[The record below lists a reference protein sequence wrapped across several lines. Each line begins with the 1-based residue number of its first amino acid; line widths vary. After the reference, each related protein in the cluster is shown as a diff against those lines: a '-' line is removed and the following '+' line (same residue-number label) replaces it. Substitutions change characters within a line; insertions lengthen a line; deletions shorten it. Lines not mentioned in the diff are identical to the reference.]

1 MNAGTSQGNHH
12 ESLRRSAQLQAPRM
26 QLLIQG
32 PEGDAKIINL
42 EEEPFSIGRAAD
54 NDLAYPNDPWLSR
67 YHLRFE
73 PHRNGWQVLDCES
86 RNGTILNTASLK
98 GAHVLAPGDRIYAGH
113 LTIEVRTETGAR
125 SRGIVSFVPGSTE
138 PFERHATVVTNL
150 EKVLGH
156 ATAFKEITTD
166 EPTLTSSRLVR
177 ALIRAGQEL
186 SSHRPLNE
194 LFGVILDL
202 SLSAVDA
209 MRGVI
214 MIERNGDLDVCASKG
229 EGFKI
234 STAVRDRVL
243 REKCSLMVSDAQL
256 DEAFREQKSI
266 VAHRVRSIMA
276 VPLQTGDR
284 VIGLIY
290 VDTGDLI
297 SPFSQ
302 EDLDLLT
309 VMANVAAIRL
319 EQARLI
325 EVEQSEKLMESELA
339 AASEIQQSLLPT
351 EAPTY
356 EGYEIAGFNLPCRR
370 VGGDYYDFVPYRDG
384 RLALVVGDVSG
395 KGLAASLMM
404 SSLQARVH
412 MLAESSPEP
421 ASALSTLNRN
431 VAKRCPSGRFVT
443 FFYGLLDPMTGKLQY
458 ANAGH
463 NHPLLVHA
471 DGSIMSLIGHGMV
484 MGIVAPL
491 QYEAFETRLLP
502 GEILVLFS
510 DGVTEARGPDGEEEF
525 GDQRLAGFLAAHRDQ
540 PASKIIE
547 ALALYIR
554 QWSKQPA
561 FADDFTC
568 VIVKRR

>member
-1 MNAGTSQGNHH
+1 MDTL
-12 ESLRRSAQLQAPRM
+12 LRSDQLQAPCM
-26 QLLIQG
+26 QLVIQG
-32 PEGDAKIINL
+32 PEGEAKIITL
-42 EEEPFSIGRAAD
+42 EKESVSLGRAAD
-54 NDLAYPNDPWLSR
+54 NDLPYPDDPWLSR

-73 PHRNGWQVLDCES
+73 PHVNGWQVLDCES
-86 RNGTILNTASLK
+86 RNGTILNTASLR
-98 GAHVLAPGDRIYAGH
+98 GPHVLAPGDRIYAGH
-113 LTIEVRTETGAR
+113 LTIEVRTETVAR
-125 SRGIVSFVPGSTE
+125 SLGIVSFVPAPSE
-138 PFERHATVVTNL
+138 PVEHNATVVTNL
-150 EKVLGH
+150 EKVLGQTNALH
-156 ATAFKEITTD
+156 YIKPD
-166 EPTLTSSRLVR
+166 EPTITSSRLVR

-186 SSHRPLNE
+186 SSHRPLDE

-214 MIERNGDLDVCASKG
+214 LIEKNGELDVCASKG
-229 EGFKI
+229 AGFKI
-234 STAVRDRVL
+234 SAAVRDRVM

-276 VPLQTGDR
+276 VPLQTGNR

-351 EAPTY
+351 EAPAY
-356 EGYEIAGFNLPCRR
+356 EGYEIAGFNLPCRK

-395 KGLAASLMM
+395 KGLPASLMM

-412 MLAESSPEP
+412 MLAESSPDP
-421 ASALSTLNRN
+421 ASALSILNRN

-463 NHPLLVHA
+463 NHPLLARA

-484 MGIVAPL
+484 MGIVDTL
-491 QYEAFETRLLP
+491 QYETVETQLLP
-502 GEILVLFS
+502 GDILVLFS
-510 DGVTEARGPDGEEEF
+510 DGVTEARASDEEEQF
-525 GDQRLAGFLAAHRDQ
+525 GDQRLAGFLAAKRDL
-540 PASKIIE
+540 PANKIIE
-547 ALALYIR
+547 ELAAYIR
-554 QWSKQPA
+554 QWSRQPV

>member
-1 MNAGTSQGNHH
+1 
-12 ESLRRSAQLQAPRM
+12 
-26 QLLIQG
+26 
-32 PEGDAKIINL
+32 
-42 EEEPFSIGRAAD
+42 
-54 NDLAYPNDPWLSR
+54 
-67 YHLRFE
+67 
-73 PHRNGWQVLDCES
+73 
-86 RNGTILNTASLK
+86 
-98 GAHVLAPGDRIYAGH
+98 
-113 LTIEVRTETGAR
+113 
-125 SRGIVSFVPGSTE
+125 
-138 PFERHATVVTNL
+138 
-150 EKVLGH
+150 
-156 ATAFKEITTD
+156 
-166 EPTLTSSRLVR
+166 
-177 ALIRAGQEL
+177 
-186 SSHRPLNE
+186 
-194 LFGVILDL
+194 
-202 SLSAVDA
+202 

-214 MIERNGDLDVCASKG
+214 LIEKNGELDVCASKG

-234 STAVRDRVL
+234 SAAVRDRVM

-339 AASEIQQSLLPT
+339 AASEIQRSLLPT
-351 EAPTY
+351 EAPAY
-356 EGYEIAGFNLPCRR
+356 EGYEIAGFNLPCRK

-412 MLAESSPEP
+412 MLTESSPDP
-421 ASALSTLNRN
+421 ASALSILNRN
-431 VAKRCPSGRFVT
+431 VAKRCPSGKFVT
-443 FFYGLLDPMTGKLQY
+443 FFYGLLDPMTGELQY

-463 NHPLLVHA
+463 NHPLLVRE

-484 MGIVAPL
+484 MGIVDTL
-491 QYEAFETRLLP
+491 HYQTVETQLLP
-502 GEILVLFS
+502 GDMLALFS
-510 DGVTEARGPDGEEEF
+510 DGVTEARTSDEEQEF
-525 GDQRLAGFLAAHRDQ
+525 GDERLAGFLAAHRSQ
-540 PASKIIE
+540 PANQIINE
-547 ALALYIR
+547 LAEYIR
-554 QWSKQPA
+554 EWSQQPV
-561 FADDFTC
+561 FADDFTA